1 MRTTLY
7 GKGTCSTCRDAKSF
21 LNAGGIDH
29 EWRDYGKERF
39 TRAEL
44 DALIGSRSFAEFINP
59 RSTPY
64 RALGLGD
71 RSLSRD
77 EALRLILSDPNL
89 LKRPLLVRGKL
100 YVFGFDKAAYAKL

>member
-7 GKGTCSTCRDAKSF
+7 GKGSCSTCRDAKAF
-21 LNAGGIDH
+21 LGAKGVDH
-29 EWRDYGKERF
+29 EWRDYGKDRF

-44 DALIGSRSFAEFINP
+44 DALIGTRPITEFVNP

-64 RALGLGD
+64 RALGLAE

-77 EALRLILSDPNL
+77 EAVRLILEDPNL

-100 YVFGFDKAAYAKL
+100 YVFGFDKTAYAKL

>member
-1 MRTTLY
+1 MLY
-7 GKGTCSTCRDAKSF
+7 GKGTCSTCRAAKAF
-21 LNAGGIDH
+21 LGAKGIVH
-29 EWRDYGKERF
+29 EWRDYGGDRF

-44 DALIGSRSFAEFINP
+44 DTLIGTRPFAEFINP
-59 RSTPY
+59 RSTSY
-64 RALGLGD
+64 RALGLAD

-77 EALRLILSDPNL
+77 DALRLILSDPNL